1 MKFMTGAFAGVLM
14 IAGFATSTPALA
26 VQDCAG
32 CIRNYND
39 CIAAGGN
46 SSNCWKCNNPTCSPF
61 GVRDSLHDAV
71 GKLSARKSGRI
82 APASRHAATTL
93 LDS

>member
-46 SSNCWKCNNPTCSPF
+46 SSSCWKCNNPTCSPF
-61 GVRDSLHDAV
+61 GVRDSLHDAL
-71 GKLSARKSGRI
+71 GNLSANASGPV
-82 APASRHAATTL
+82 APASKRTARTL
-93 LDS
+93 SHS